1 MRFLLA
7 GSIGLA
13 LFTATLLAIVL
24 AIATRR
30 AVKGLIQRTREL
42 ERESKLRHDAEETL
56 RQSQKMEA
64 VGQLTGGIAHDFNNL
79 LTIIIGNLDTMK
91 RLIAEMAGGAS
102 VTLSKPLEAALKG
115 AWGAAQLTHRL
126 LAFSRRQALESAR
139 LDLNR
144 LVSGMLDM
152 LKRTLGSQ
160 IEVEAVLGGGLWPTL
175 ADANQLENVLL
186 NLSLNAKDA
195 MPNGGSLTIETANT
209 YLDEA
214 YARRFGDVESGNT
227 SFCASST
234 PARASHPTCSI
245 GLQAF
250 LHHEG
255 GGRRLGS
262 RPRHGAWL
270 RQAVRRSCPHLQRR
284 GARNDGEDLPAASG
298 AGGCRQCRSRGQFA
312 RRRGAAPRAEAS
324 ETILLLV
331 EDNEGVRVYAKGVL
345 EEFGYRVLEAADA
358 KQALGIV
365 AGRPRIDVLFT
376 DVVLPGLTG
385 RVLAQQIKEIYPE
398 LPVLFTT
405 GYTRNAIVHQG
416 RLDPTCIF

>member
-1 MRFLLA
+1 MAALNQSTTLAKTGETDAASAIVNSPATRDLLDGVRNEISGVLDSERQLFAQRQESAGKVRFLLA

-56 RQSQKMEA
+56 RQCQKMEA

-102 VTLSKPLEAALKG
+102 ETLSKPLEAALKG
-115 AWGAAQLTHRL
+115 ARGAAQLTHRL
-126 LAFSRRQALESAR
+126 LAFSRRQALEPAR

-214 YARRFGDVESGNT
+214 YARRFGDVASGNT
-227 SFCASST
+227 SFCASPT

-245 GLQAF
+245 RSPSLSSP
-250 LHHEG
+250 
-255 GGRRLGS
+255 RRRRAKARVS
-262 RPRHGAWL
+262 ASPWCMASSSS
-270 RQAVRRSCPHLQRR
+270 QAVMSASTAKRGTERR
-284 GARNDGEDLPAASG
+284 
-298 AGGCRQCRSRGQFA
+298 
-312 RRRGAAPRAEAS
+312 
-324 ETILLLV
+324 
-331 EDNEGVRVYAKGVL
+331 
-345 EEFGYRVLEAADA
+345 
-358 KQALGIV
+358 
-365 AGRPRIDVLFT
+365 
-376 DVVLPGLTG
+376 
-385 RVLAQQIKEIYPE
+385 
-398 LPVLFTT
+398 
-405 GYTRNAIVHQG
+405 
-416 RLDPTCIF
+416 